1 MIWCPPYPVA
11 EEKIL
16 RTVIS
21 ADTANEADDPF
32 AIAHALLT
40 PILDVKA
47 IIATHYGIDRHADSM
62 ERSYAKT
69 EKLLS
74 VMHYPGNILLHGE
87 KAPIRYH
94 EALSEGT
101 VRIVEEALS
110 GDLLILAFGPLSDI
124 AAALRAEP
132 SISSSLHVI
141 WTGGGDYPDG
151 GWEYNLFNDIEAASY
166 VFSSGADIIQIPRS
180 VYQRLTV
187 SFSELYLRLGESETG
202 EYLLSQLFEHS
213 FEHSLEPGPRTSAIR
228 SGDSWILGDNAAIGV
243 LLSPRASSLKEIN
256 APSFSPEGRYIYNE
270 RNGKIRIAERL
281 DARFVLEDFFSKL
294 RLQPMGKWEER

>member
-1 MIWCPPYPVA
+1 MIWNPPYPVA

-40 PILDVKA
+40 PVLDIKA
-47 IIATHYGIDRHADSM
+47 IIATHYGIDRHSDSM

-213 FEHSLEPGPRTSAIR
+213 LEPGPRTSAIR

>member
-1 MIWCPPYPVA
+1 MIWNPPYPVA

-47 IIATHYGIDRHADSM
+47 IIATHYGIGRHTDSM
-62 ERSYAKT
+62 ERSYVKT

-94 EALSEGT
+94 EALSEGA

-213 FEHSLEPGPRTSAIR
+213 LEPGPRTSAIR

>member
-1 MIWCPPYPVA
+1 MIWNPPYPVA

-40 PILDVKA
+40 PVLDIKA
-47 IIATHYGIDRHADSM
+47 IIATHYGIDRHTDSM
-62 ERSYAKT
+62 ERSYVKT

-74 VMHYPGNILLHGE
+74 VMHYPRNILLHGE

-124 AAALRAEP
+124 VAALRAEP

-166 VFSSGADIIQIPRS
+166 IFSSGADIIQIPRS

-187 SFSELYLRLGESETG
+187 SFSELYLRLGDSETG
-202 EYLLSQLFEHS
+202 EYLLSQL

-228 SGDSWILGDNAAIGV
+228 SGDSWILGDNATIGV

>member
-213 FEHSLEPGPRTSAIR
+213 LEPGPRTSAIR
-228 SGDSWILGDNAAIGV
+228 SGDSWILGDNATIGV

>member
-1 MIWCPPYPVA
+1 MIWNPPYPVA

-40 PILDVKA
+40 PVLDIKA
-47 IIATHYGIDRHADSM
+47 IIATHYGIDRHTDSM
-62 ERSYAKT
+62 ERSYVKT

-213 FEHSLEPGPRTSAIR
+213 LEPGPRTSAIR

>member
-1 MIWCPPYPVA
+1 MIWNPPYPVA

-40 PILDVKA
+40 PVLDIKA
-47 IIATHYGIDRHADSM
+47 IIATHYGIDRHTDSM
-62 ERSYAKT
+62 ERSYVKT

-213 FEHSLEPGPRTSAIR
+213 LEPGPRTSAIR
-228 SGDSWILGDNAAIGV
+228 SGDSWILGDNATIGV

-294 RLQPMGKWEER
+294 RLQPLGKWEER

>member
-1 MIWCPPYPVA
+1 MIWNPPYPVA

-47 IIATHYGIDRHADSM
+47 IIATHYGIDRHTDSM
-62 ERSYAKT
+62 ERSYVKT

-213 FEHSLEPGPRTSAIR
+213 LEPGPRTSAIR
-228 SGDSWILGDNAAIGV
+228 SGDSWILGDNGAIGV

>member
-1 MIWCPPYPVA
+1 MIWRPPYPVA

-40 PILDVKA
+40 SVLDIKA
-47 IIATHYGIDRHADSM
+47 IIATHYGIDRHTDSM
-62 ERSYAKT
+62 ERSYVKT

-213 FEHSLEPGPRTSAIR
+213 LEPGPRTSAIR

>member
-1 MIWCPPYPVA
+1 MIWNPPYPVA

-141 WTGGGDYPDG
+141 WTGGGDYHDG

-202 EYLLSQLFEHS
+202 EYLLSQL

>member
-40 PILDVKA
+40 PIFDVKA
-47 IIATHYGIDRHADSM
+47 VIATHYGIDRHADSM
-62 ERSYAKT
+62 ERSYVKT

-213 FEHSLEPGPRTSAIR
+213 LEPGPRTSAIR

>member
-47 IIATHYGIDRHADSM
+47 IIATHYGIDRHTDSM
-62 ERSYAKT
+62 ERSYVKT

-213 FEHSLEPGPRTSAIR
+213 LEPGPRTSAIR

>member
-40 PILDVKA
+40 PVLDIKA
-47 IIATHYGIDRHADSM
+47 IIATHYGIDRHTDSM
-62 ERSYAKT
+62 ERSYVKT

-94 EALSEGT
+94 EALSEGAG
-101 VRIVEEALS
+101 RIVEEALS

-213 FEHSLEPGPRTSAIR
+213 LEPGPRTSAIR

-243 LLSPRASSLKEIN
+243 LLSPCASSLKEIN

>member
-1 MIWCPPYPVA
+1 MIWNPPYPVA

-40 PILDVKA
+40 PVLDIKA

-87 KAPIRYH
+87 KTPIRYH

-213 FEHSLEPGPRTSAIR
+213 LEPGPRTSAIR

>member
-1 MIWCPPYPVA
+1 
-11 EEKIL
+11 
-16 RTVIS
+16 
-21 ADTANEADDPF
+21 
-32 AIAHALLT
+32 
-40 PILDVKA
+40 
-47 IIATHYGIDRHADSM
+47 M

-213 FEHSLEPGPRTSAIR
+213 LEPGPRTSAIR

>member
-1 MIWCPPYPVA
+1 MIWRPPYPVA

-40 PILDVKA
+40 PVLDIKA
-47 IIATHYGIDRHADSM
+47 IIATHYGIDRHTDSM
-62 ERSYAKT
+62 ERSYVKT

-180 VYQRLTV
+180 VYQRLIV

-202 EYLLSQLFEHS
+202 EYLLSQL

-243 LLSPRASSLKEIN
+243 LLSPRASSLKEID

>member
-1 MIWCPPYPVA
+1 MIWNPPYPVA

-40 PILDVKA
+40 PVLDIKA
-47 IIATHYGIDRHADSM
+47 IIATHYGSDTQTDSM
-62 ERSYAKT
+62 ERSYVKT

-213 FEHSLEPGPRTSAIR
+213 LEPGPRTSAIR

>member
-1 MIWCPPYPVA
+1 MIWRSPYPIA

-47 IIATHYGIDRHADSM
+47 VIATHYGIDRHADSM
-62 ERSYAKT
+62 ERSYVKT

-213 FEHSLEPGPRTSAIR
+213 LEPGPRTSAIR

-281 DARFVLEDFFSKL
+281 DARFVLEYFFSKL

>member
-1 MIWCPPYPVA
+1 MIWNPPYPVA

-40 PILDVKA
+40 PVLDIKA
-47 IIATHYGIDRHADSM
+47 IIATHYGIDRHTDSM
-62 ERSYAKT
+62 ERSYVKT

-187 SFSELYLRLGESETG
+187 SFSELYLRLEESETG
-202 EYLLSQLFEHS
+202 EYLLSQL

>member
-1 MIWCPPYPVA
+1 MIWNPPYPVA

-47 IIATHYGIDRHADSM
+47 IIATHYGIDRHADSL
-62 ERSYAKT
+62 ERSYVKT
-69 EKLLS
+69 EKPLS

-213 FEHSLEPGPRTSAIR
+213 LEPGPRTSAIR

>member
-1 MIWCPPYPVA
+1 MIWYPPYPVA

-47 IIATHYGIDRHADSM
+47 IIATHYGIDRHTDSM
-62 ERSYAKT
+62 ERSYVKT

-213 FEHSLEPGPRTSAIR
+213 LEPGPRTSAIR

>member
-1 MIWCPPYPVA
+1 MIWNPPYPVA

-94 EALSEGT
+94 EALSEGAG
-101 VRIVEEALS
+101 RIVEEALS

-124 AAALRAEP
+124 VAALRAEP

-151 GWEYNLFNDIEAASY
+151 GWEYNLFNDIEAVSY

-187 SFSELYLRLGESETG
+187 SFSELYLRLEESETG
-202 EYLLSQLFEHS
+202 EYLLSQL

>member
-1 MIWCPPYPVA
+1 MIWNPPYPVA

-47 IIATHYGIDRHADSM
+47 IIATHYGIGRHTDSM
-62 ERSYAKT
+62 ERSYANT

-94 EALSEGT
+94 EALSEGAG
-101 VRIVEEALS
+101 RIVEEALS

-213 FEHSLEPGPRTSAIR
+213 LEPGPRTSAIR

>member
-1 MIWCPPYPVA
+1 MIWNPPYPVA

-40 PILDVKA
+40 PVLDIKA

-62 ERSYAKT
+62 ERSYVKT

-213 FEHSLEPGPRTSAIR
+213 LEPGPRTSAIR
-228 SGDSWILGDNAAIGV
+228 SGDSWILGDNATIGV

-294 RLQPMGKWEER
+294 RLQPLGKWEER

>member
-1 MIWCPPYPVA
+1 MIWRPPYPVA

-40 PILDVKA
+40 PVLDIKA

-62 ERSYAKT
+62 ERSYVKT

-213 FEHSLEPGPRTSAIR
+213 LEPGPRTSAIR

>member
-40 PILDVKA
+40 PVLDIKA
-47 IIATHYGIDRHADSM
+47 IIATHYGIDRHTDSM
-62 ERSYAKT
+62 ERSYVKT

-151 GWEYNLFNDIEAASY
+151 GWEYNLFNDIEAVSY

-213 FEHSLEPGPRTSAIR
+213 LEPGPRTSAIR
-228 SGDSWILGDNAAIGV
+228 SGDSWILGDNATIGV

-294 RLQPMGKWEER
+294 RLQPLGKWEER

>member
-1 MIWCPPYPVA
+1 MIWNPPYPVA

-47 IIATHYGIDRHADSM
+47 IIATHYGIGRHTDSM
-62 ERSYAKT
+62 ERSYVKT

-213 FEHSLEPGPRTSAIR
+213 LEPGPRTSAIR
-228 SGDSWILGDNAAIGV
+228 SGDSWILGDNATIGV

>member
-1 MIWCPPYPVA
+1 MIWNPPYPVA

-40 PILDVKA
+40 PVLDIKA
-47 IIATHYGIDRHADSM
+47 IIATHYGIDRHTDSM

-74 VMHYPGNILLHGE
+74 MMHYPGNILLHGE

-151 GWEYNLFNDIEAASY
+151 GWEYNLFNDIEAVSY

-213 FEHSLEPGPRTSAIR
+213 LEPGPRTSAIR
-228 SGDSWILGDNAAIGV
+228 SGDSWILGDNATIGV

-294 RLQPMGKWEER
+294 RLQPLGKWEER

>member
-1 MIWCPPYPVA
+1 MIWNPPYPVA

-40 PILDVKA
+40 PVLDIKA
-47 IIATHYGIDRHADSM
+47 IIATHYGIDRHTDSM

-74 VMHYPGNILLHGE
+74 MMHYPGNILLHGE

-151 GWEYNLFNDIEAASY
+151 GWEYKLFNDIEAVSY

-213 FEHSLEPGPRTSAIR
+213 LEPGPRTSAIR
-228 SGDSWILGDNAAIGV
+228 SGDSWILGDNATIGV

-294 RLQPMGKWEER
+294 RLQPLGKWEER

>member
-1 MIWCPPYPVA
+1 MIWNPPYPVA

-47 IIATHYGIDRHADSM
+47 IIATHYGIDRHTDSM
-62 ERSYAKT
+62 ERSYVKT

-166 VFSSGADIIQIPRS
+166 VFSSGADIIQIPRL

-213 FEHSLEPGPRTSAIR
+213 LEPGPRTSAIR
-228 SGDSWILGDNAAIGV
+228 SGDSWILGDNATIGV

>member
-1 MIWCPPYPVA
+1 MIWNPPYPVA

-32 AIAHALLT
+32 SIAHALLT

-47 IIATHYGIDRHADSM
+47 IIATHYGIDRHADSL
-62 ERSYAKT
+62 ERSYVKT

-213 FEHSLEPGPRTSAIR
+213 LEPGPRTSAIR

>member
-1 MIWCPPYPVA
+1 MIWNPPYPVA

-94 EALSEGT
+94 EALSEGAG
-101 VRIVEEALS
+101 RIVEEALS

-124 AAALRAEP
+124 VAALRAEP

-187 SFSELYLRLGESETG
+187 SFSELSLRLGESETG
-202 EYLLSQLFEHS
+202 EYLLSQL

>member
-40 PILDVKA
+40 PVLDIKA
-47 IIATHYGIDRHADSM
+47 IIATHYGIDRHTDSM
-62 ERSYAKT
+62 ERSYVKT

-213 FEHSLEPGPRTSAIR
+213 LEPGPRTSAIR

>member
-1 MIWCPPYPVA
+1 MIWNPPYPVA

-47 IIATHYGIDRHADSM
+47 IIATHYGIDRHADSL
-62 ERSYAKT
+62 ERSYVKT
-69 EKLLS
+69 EKPLS

-213 FEHSLEPGPRTSAIR
+213 LEPGSRTSAIR

>member
-1 MIWCPPYPVA
+1 MIWNPPYPVA

-47 IIATHYGIDRHADSM
+47 IIATHYGIGRHTDSM
-62 ERSYAKT
+62 ERSYVKT

-213 FEHSLEPGPRTSAIR
+213 LEPGPRTSAIR

>member
-1 MIWCPPYPVA
+1 MIWRPPYPVA

-47 IIATHYGIDRHADSM
+47 IIATHYGIDRHTDSM
-62 ERSYAKT
+62 ERSYVKT

-213 FEHSLEPGPRTSAIR
+213 LEPGPRTSAIR

>member
-1 MIWCPPYPVA
+1 MIWNPPYPVA

-40 PILDVKA
+40 PVLDIKA
-47 IIATHYGIDRHADSM
+47 IIATHYGIDRHTDSM
-62 ERSYAKT
+62 ERSYVKT

-151 GWEYNLFNDIEAASY
+151 GWEYNLFNDIEAVSY

-213 FEHSLEPGPRTSAIR
+213 LEPGPRTSAIR
-228 SGDSWILGDNAAIGV
+228 SGDSWILGDNATIGV

-294 RLQPMGKWEER
+294 RLQPLGKWEER

>member
-32 AIAHALLT
+32 AIAQALLT

-124 AAALRAEP
+124 VAALRAEP

-202 EYLLSQLFEHS
+202 EYLLSQL

>member
-1 MIWCPPYPVA
+1 MIWRPPYPVA

-40 PILDVKA
+40 PVLDIKA

-187 SFSELYLRLGESETG
+187 SFSELYLCLGESETG
-202 EYLLSQLFEHS
+202 EYLLSQL

>member
-1 MIWCPPYPVA
+1 MIWNPPYPVA

-40 PILDVKA
+40 PVLDIKA
-47 IIATHYGIDRHADSM
+47 IIATHYGIDRHTDSM
-62 ERSYAKT
+62 ERSYVKT

-213 FEHSLEPGPRTSAIR
+213 LEPGPRTSAIR

-243 LLSPRASSLKEIN
+243 LLSPCASSLKEIN